1 MGAHNSH
8 YIFFSLVVK
17 SGHKMLSLSLSL
29 CVGRLHEEKWLP
41 SSSSWD
47 KSCWEND
54 FGAIYGHLLCVQ
66 GSFHRS
72 LGANTGDRPMSNTA
86 NRRIHQRRGAQLCL
100 LKMLSFYLKFIFPTM
115 LPHIELPNCRY
126 NQQFSEITSYFCPLL
141 SFTALIDTDFLYKSS
156 ITENSPEFLPEWRSL
171 IRKHALGL
179 HVQLTAALPAA
190 FFLLCRQHSNAGKIS
205 K

>member
-86 NRRIHQRRGAQLCL
+86 NRRIHQRRGAQLRL
-100 LKMLSFYLKFIFPTM
+100 PKMLSFYLKFIFPTM

-141 SFTALIDTDFLYKSS
+141 SFTALIDTDFLYKSF
-156 ITENSPEFLPEWRSL
+156 ITENSLRIPARVEESHQETCARPPRSA
-171 IRKHALGL
+171 HCSSSCCFSPP
-179 HVQLTAALPAA
+179 VQAA
-190 FFLLCRQHSNAGKIS
+190 FKCG
-205 K
+205 